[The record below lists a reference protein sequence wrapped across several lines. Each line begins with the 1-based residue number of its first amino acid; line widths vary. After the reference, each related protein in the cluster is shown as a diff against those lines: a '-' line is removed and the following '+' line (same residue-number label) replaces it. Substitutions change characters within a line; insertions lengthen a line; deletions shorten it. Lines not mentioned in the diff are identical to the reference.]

1 MPSALWSGRP
11 ADTELVELS
20 RGRGLRV
27 ADAIAIVAAS
37 RGTMARMSEL
47 SDTVSDAVDKA
58 QEEGPGGGVGGASL
72 NSLVAVSVA
81 VVATFIALCNVK
93 DGNIVQA
100 MQQAQANGVD
110 EWAYF
115 QAKGTKLNI
124 AESARDGLVLQREMS
139 GAQLSAEARALID
152 KKIADY
158 DGKISLYEQEKAE
171 IKKKAGG
178 FQEEYDRLNVHDD
191 QFDMAEALT
200 SVAIALL
207 GITALTRKRRLLYVA
222 WAFAAFGVVLG
233 IAGFAGLNLH
243 PDFLARFLG

>member
-1 MPSALWSGRP
+1 
-11 ADTELVELS
+11 
-20 RGRGLRV
+20 
-27 ADAIAIVAAS
+27 
-37 RGTMARMSEL
+37 MAGMSDL

-58 QEEGPGGGVGGASL
+58 QVEPPREEGGSNL

-100 MQQAQANGVD
+100 MQQAQASGVD

-124 AESARDGLVLQREMS
+124 AESARDALVLQREMAGPS
-139 GAQLSAEARALID
+139 LSAEARALVD
-152 KKIADY
+152 KKIAEY
-158 DGKISLYEQEKAE
+158 ETKVRLYEQEKAE
-171 IKKKAGG
+171 IKKTAEG
-178 FQEEYDRLNVHDD
+178 FQKEYDRLNVHDD

-222 WAFAAFGVVLG
+222 WTFAAFGVLLG
-233 IAGFAGLNLH
+233 IAGFARLNLH
-243 PDFLARFLG
+243 PDFLARLLG

>member
-1 MPSALWSGRP
+1 
-11 ADTELVELS
+11 
-20 RGRGLRV
+20 
-27 ADAIAIVAAS
+27 
-37 RGTMARMSEL
+37 MSEL
-47 SDTVSDAVDKA
+47 SDTVSEAVEK
-58 QEEGPGGGVGGASL
+58 VGEPPAGDGESNL

-124 AESARDGLVLQREMS
+124 AESARDALTLQRETVGTS
-139 GAQLSAEARALID
+139 LSPEARALVD
-152 KKIADY
+152 KKLADY
-158 DGKISLYEQEKAE
+158 DAKIRLYEQEKAE
-171 IKKKAGG
+171 IKAKAAG
-178 FQEEYDRLNVHDD
+178 FQQEYDRLNTHDD
-191 QFDMAEALT
+191 QFDMAEALA

-222 WAFAAFGVVLG
+222 WTFAALGVVLG
-233 IAGFAGLNLH
+233 IAGFAGLGLH
-243 PDFLARFLG
+243 PDFLARWLG